1 MGDIPHLYVKTSL
14 HMIDY
19 NEFELGT
26 RPEEVNKENNI
37 VLGNNVTITNSN
49 SKCNKKNLKSKDF
62 IYRVYQV
69 DSKKW
74 DNCRIWDRSVNK
86 LFERAIKYSI
96 DNNCDISISTID
108 FFSREDKKKLYNIP
122 LFTTENTLIGL
133 ELNGSRM
140 LGNYFVLQVGNE
152 IFV

>member
-1 MGDIPHLYVKTSL
+1 
-14 HMIDY
+14 MIDY
-19 NEFELGT
+19 AEFELGT
-26 RPEEVNKENNI
+26 RPAEVVKENNI
-37 VLGNNVTITNSN
+37 VLGNCNITECS
-49 SKCNKKNLKSKDF
+49 NKKNTKKLKSKDF

-69 DSKKW
+69 YSEKW
-74 DNCRIWDRSVNK
+74 DNFRIWDRSINN

-96 DNNCDISISTID
+96 DKKCDISISTID
-108 FFSREDKKKLYNIP
+108 FFSRENEQLYKIP

-133 ELNGSRM
+133 ELNGTRV